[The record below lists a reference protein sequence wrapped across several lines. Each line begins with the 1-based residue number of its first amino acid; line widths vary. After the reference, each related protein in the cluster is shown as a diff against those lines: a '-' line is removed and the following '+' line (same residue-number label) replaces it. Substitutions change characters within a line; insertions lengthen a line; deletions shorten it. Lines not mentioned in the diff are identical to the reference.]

1 MNIFVQD
8 NEVVEIKLHYTIVGK
23 KVKIL
28 DAPTEGATTLT
39 VVFRQPD
46 FATSQRLISTST
58 TIGNDGNPVLNI
70 MLLQT
75 NLIYFLAQSWDAK
88 DGEGKPIALN
98 SENIGKLRI
107 EVARALINKL
117 AEEVG
122 QIM

>member
-8 NEVVEIKLHYTIVGK
+8 NEVVEIKLHYAIVGK

-98 SENIGKLRI
+98 GENIGKLRI
-107 EVARALINKL
+107 EVARALTNKL

-122 QIM
+122 QII

>member
-8 NEVVEIKLHYTIVGK
+8 SEVVEIKLHYAIVGK

-28 DAPTEGATTLT
+28 DTPKEGATTLT

-58 TIGNDGNPVLNI
+58 TVGNDGNPVLNI

-98 SENIGKLRI
+98 NENIGKLRI